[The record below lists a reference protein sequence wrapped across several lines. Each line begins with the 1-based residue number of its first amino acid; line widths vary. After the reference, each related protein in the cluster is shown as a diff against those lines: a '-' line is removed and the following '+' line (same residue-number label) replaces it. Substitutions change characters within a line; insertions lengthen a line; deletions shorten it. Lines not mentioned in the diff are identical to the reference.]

1 MERLDRVISNMALY
15 LVIGLMALVPLGI
28 WYHEKIYIPSQ
39 YPPNAKILEIWGYG
53 RNGQWTL
60 GKISAANYWHG
71 AGGRLQEILVNKG
84 DTVVL
89 RLNSADVQHSFSIP
103 DLKIDAGL
111 VKPGF
116 VTEVKFVADKAGE
129 YTFRCREFC
138 SPLHPAMF
146 GRLVVKDV

>member
-1 MERLDRVISNMALY
+1 M
-15 LVIGLMALVPLGI
+15 
-28 WYHEKIYIPSQ
+28 
-39 YPPNAKILEIWGYG
+39 
-53 RNGQWTL
+53 
-60 GKISAANYWHG
+60 
-71 AGGRLQEILVNKG
+71 
-84 DTVVL
+84 VL